1 MARWS
6 WADSSA
12 AAEPV
17 AGLFPPQDREWSLPT
32 EAPLTT
38 QAAVRLGREAATQQG
53 FEPAARALNA
63 DWGLDQPLHSEQVRR
78 WSEGLGAT
86 LVAQREREV
95 RAYQCGQRPACPP
108 NAVPLLVIGMDGGR
122 YQGREKD
129 PESGSRWREEKVLTL
144 STKGAGRPRSWSRRT
159 WRRRSRSRRLARWR
173 EWKPSGAAC
182 GRPSR

>member
-1 MARWS
+1 M
-6 WADSSA
+6 
-12 AAEPV
+12 

-32 EAPLTT
+32 EAPLTP
-38 QAAVRLGREAATQQG
+38 QAAARLGREAATQQG

-86 LVAQREREV
+86 LVAQREKEV
-95 RAYQCGQRPACPP
+95 RDYECGQRPACPP
-108 NAVPLLVIGMDGGR
+108 NAVPLLVVGMDGGR

-129 PESGSRWREEKVLTL
+129 LESGSRWREEKVLTI
-144 STKGAGRPRSWSRRT
+144 SSYVPGMERRRAKAAAPRRSWSRHT

-173 EWKPSGAAC
+173 GWKPSGVAC